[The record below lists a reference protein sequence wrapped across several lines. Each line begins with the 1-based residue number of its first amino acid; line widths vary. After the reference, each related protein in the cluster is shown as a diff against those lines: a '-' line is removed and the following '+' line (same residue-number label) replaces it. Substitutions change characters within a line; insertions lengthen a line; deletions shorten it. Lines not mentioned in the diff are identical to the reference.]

1 MFTRMLAEKTNPA
14 SPPDW
19 QALCEPVQPFLDE
32 VTDRLQSA
40 VEAFD
45 PEIATF
51 VQYALASQG
60 KQLRPLLVALSG
72 RAAGGLNAQHV
83 QAAVII
89 EMVHLATLVHD
100 DVVDGAEVRRRRP
113 TLAAN
118 WGNKVS
124 VLAGDCLFAE
134 ALKLAATMP
143 SNDVCLLV
151 SQATKVV
158 CSGEIRQTLQRGNFQ
173 LSREEYFELV
183 GMKTAAL
190 FALACELGACLTNE
204 DDKATQK
211 TLREYGELLGTA
223 FQIYDDCLDVFGTE
237 DKAGKSL
244 GTDLATGKATLPML
258 LALERAN
265 EIERKSWLA
274 MLQAGESQADIV
286 RERLVAKD
294 IPAACRM
301 VVAGFVAQAISAA
314 KDLPGASEPLVVLSE
329 CLTSQ
334 LALLDH

>member
-1 MFTRMLAEKTNPA
+1 MLAEKTSPA
-14 SPPDW
+14 PPPDW

-32 VTDRLQSA
+32 VTGRLQSA

-51 VQYALASQG
+51 VQYALASQC
-60 KQLRPLLVALSG
+60 KKLRPLLVALSG
-72 RAAGGLNAQHV
+72 RAAGGLNANHV
-83 QAAVII
+83 QGAVII

-151 SQATKVV
+151 SQATKMV

-173 LSREEYFELV
+173 LRREEYFELV

-190 FALACELGACLTNE
+190 FALACELGACLANE
-204 DDKATQK
+204 NDKSTQGS
-211 TLREYGELLGTA
+211 LREYGKLLGIA

-237 DKAGKSL
+237 DVAGKSL
-244 GTDLATGKATLPML
+244 GTDFATGKATLPML
-258 LALERAN
+258 LALERAS

-274 MLQAGESQADIV
+274 MLQAGESQAGAV
-286 RERLVAKD
+286 RERLIVEG
-294 IPAACRM
+294 IPAACRL
-301 VVAGFVAQAISAA
+301 VVADFVSQAVLALE
-314 KDLPGASEPLVVLSE
+314 DLSRASKPLVVLSE

-334 LALLDH
+334 LALLDD

>member
-1 MFTRMLAEKTNPA
+1 MLAEKTNPA
-14 SPPDW
+14 PPPDW
-19 QALCEPVQPFLDE
+19 QTLCEPVQPFLDE
-32 VTDRLQSA
+32 VTGRLQSA

-72 RAAGGLNAQHV
+72 RAAGGLNAHHV

-173 LSREEYFELV
+173 LRREEYFELV

-190 FALACELGACLTNE
+190 FALACELGAYLTNE
-204 DDKATQK
+204 DDKATQR
-211 TLREYGELLGTA
+211 TLRKYGELLGVA
-223 FQIYDDCLDVFGTE
+223 FQIYDDCLDVFGE
-237 DKAGKSL
+237 VVGDNLVSGHQISRYWRRPL
-244 GTDLATGKATLPML
+244 G
-258 LALERAN
+258 
-265 EIERKSWLA
+265 
-274 MLQAGESQADIV
+274 
-286 RERLVAKD
+286 
-294 IPAACRM
+294 
-301 VVAGFVAQAISAA
+301 
-314 KDLPGASEPLVVLSE
+314 
-329 CLTSQ
+329 
-334 LALLDH
+334 

>member
-1 MFTRMLAEKTNPA
+1 MLAEKTSPA
-14 SPPDW
+14 QPPDW
-19 QALCEPVQPFLDE
+19 QTLREPVQPFLDE

-60 KQLRPLLVALSG
+60 KQLRPVLVALSG
-72 RAAGGLNAQHV
+72 RAAGGLNAHHV

-100 DVVDGAEVRRRRP
+100 DVVDGAEMRRSRP

-173 LSREEYFELV
+173 LQREEYFELV

-190 FALACELGACLTNE
+190 FALACELGACLSNK
-204 DDKATQK
+204 DDKATQR
-211 TLREYGELLGTA
+211 TLRNYGELLGTA
-223 FQIYDDCLDVFGTE
+223 FQIYDDCLDVFSTE

-244 GTDLATGKATLPML
+244 GTDLATGKATLPIL
-258 LALERAN
+258 LALERSD
-265 EIERKSWLA
+265 EIERKSWLS
-274 MLQAGESQADIV
+274 MLQTGESQADCV
-286 RERLVAKD
+286 RKRLIAEG
-294 IPAACRM
+294 IPTACRN
-301 VVAGFVAQAISAA
+301 VVVDFVAQAISAVE
-314 KDLPGASEPLVVLSE
+314 DMPGASEPLVMLGE
-329 CLTSQ
+329 CLNSQ
-334 LALLDH
+334 LALLEE